1 MNSKQLWNRR
11 AQLVEAMNAAATEER
26 MDDALRIE
34 GQIAALDERIADALE
49 QEEQA
54 RNAAAAGT
62 INREHA
68 TLGERLFGAR
78 DAFTGIEPGFSVAVP
93 LRDAASSLPTPQIYH
108 RELPALVAPPAGFL
122 ATLAHGTTDGDE
134 HFFQIPTLTNNAAG
148 WSSGNKAESAIAWT
162 DDVAHIETIA
172 HWIPINKQTA
182 RRYGQLES
190 LTSGALMLGLDLK
203 CNYLSLRGSNS
214 SGIKGIMNYSGVLS
228 HTMAS
233 GKNIKD
239 TIWTMKRKV
248 RVACGIEPNYVALS
262 PFAIEEM
269 AQAKDEIGNYLF
281 PELEKG
287 GTVCG
292 LEIVEDVNMTNSSTH
307 KEEAL
312 VYYSGGATWNVA
324 DPQEVTVGLTGNQL
338 IQNAYTLLA
347 ELTADLRVDMPQAF
361 CKCTDLGLTVES

>member
-1 MNSKQLWNRR
+1 MNSKQLWNKR

-54 RNAAAAGT
+54 RNAAAAGA
-62 INREHA
+62 INKEHA
-68 TLGERLFGAR
+68 TLGKLLFGAR
-78 DAFTGIEPGFSVAVP
+78 DAFTGIEPGFSKAVP
-93 LRDAASSLPTPQIYH
+93 LRDAASSLPTPQVYH
-108 RELPALVAPPAGFL
+108 RELQGPVAPPTGFL

-148 WSSGNKAESAIAWT
+148 WSSGNKAESAIAWE

-190 LTSGALMLGLDLK
+190 ITGGALMLGLDLK
-203 CNYLSLRGSNS
+203 CDALSLRGANS
-214 SGIKGIMNYSGVLS
+214 SGIKGIMVYSGVLS
-228 HTMAS
+228 HTMVS
-233 GKNIKD
+233 GANIKD

-248 RVACGIEPNYVALS
+248 RVACGIEPDHVAIS
-262 PFAIEEM
+262 PYAFEVL
-269 AQAKDEIGNYLF
+269 AQSKDEVGRYLF
-281 PELEKG
+281 PELENG
-287 GTVCG
+287 GTICG
-292 LEIVEDVNMTNSSTH
+292 LEVVQDVNMTNSSTS

-324 DPQEVTVGLTGNQL
+324 DPQEVTVGLTGNQF